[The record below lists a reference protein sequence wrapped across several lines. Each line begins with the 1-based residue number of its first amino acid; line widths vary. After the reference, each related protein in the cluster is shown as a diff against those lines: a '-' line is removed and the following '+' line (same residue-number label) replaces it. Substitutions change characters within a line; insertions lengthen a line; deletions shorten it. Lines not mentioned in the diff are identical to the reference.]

1 MTEIQPL
8 MQLLAAAAAE
18 RFDPYAERIL
28 EAARGE
34 LVQFGI
40 RRTSLDDV
48 ARSAGV
54 GRATLFRRFPNRDAL
69 MNAVAAREARRAIS
83 AVDEQVAAID
93 DPEEF
98 LVAGALAVI
107 REMTGN
113 DLLQRLLV
121 TDRDLMLPLLS
132 GKGAPVLTMGRLYMQ
147 FQLER
152 LRAQGANVRGE
163 PEVVSELLAR
173 LALSLALNPEGVVPL
188 DDEESLEE
196 IVRTTFVPMVLD
208 DRRSD
213 Q

>member
-8 MQLLAAAAAE
+8 MQLLAAAEE

-34 LVQFGI
+34 LVEFGI

-69 MNAVAAREARRAIS
+69 MNAVAAREARQAIS
-83 AVDEQVAAID
+83 AVDEQVAAIE

-107 REMTGN
+107 RQITGN

-132 GKGAPVLTMGRLYMQ
+132 GKGAPVLAMGRLYMQ

-152 LRAQGANVRGE
+152 LRAHGAILRGD

-173 LALSLALNPEGVVPL
+173 LTLSLALNPEGVVPL
-188 DDEESLEE
+188 DDEESLEA
-196 IVRTTFVPMVLD
+196 IVRTTFVPMVLAE
-208 DRRSD
+208 RRSE